1 MEELGVHLGR
11 VASERFEL
19 EARCE
24 RMDREMRALQ
34 EELGRWK
41 SDTVQS
47 YVAAF
52 RARSATAAD
61 ARSPRRQ
68 QPQQQ
73 SGGVLSILRGAF
85 PGSGPAAGTGGVV
98 KQSVAEDFA
107 ATTQAVLEDTL
118 LRNIQLQGDVK
129 LLGEECDSLLQHS
142 KALEAMVRAA
152 GGTPP
157 PREKDS
163 K

>member
-1 MEELGVHLGR
+1 MHLGR

-24 RMDREMRALQ
+24 RMEREMRALQ

-52 RARSATAAD
+52 RARSATA
-61 ARSPRRQ
+61 RSPRRQ

-73 SGGVLSILRGAF
+73 SGGVLSILRGAL
-85 PGSGPAAGTGGVV
+85 PGSGSAAGTGGVV